1 MNLFHISIFFC
12 VNKFGFCRVEFKNR
26 FEYFLFTSFVRI
38 FNIAGVKRA
47 RYAAHLLAFLFYYI
61 IPVRKSTVIGN
72 LKLAFPELSSDE
84 AKRLTYK
91 SYYSFAVT
99 IVEIMCIPYMRVSEL
114 KSMVSCPGLHLIRQK
129 YDENKGA
136 ILLTAHF
143 GNWELGAVSVGAQL
157 GIPLYVAAKPQ
168 RNGLVGNWL
177 NMMREKFG
185 NKVVMLGMSFRNIF
199 KELKNH
205 HIIGL
210 VGDQRGDPDGPR
222 VTFMGISSAVYP
234 GTAVLAIRTGA
245 PVIVC
250 IVARQADYSYT
261 AFVEIIETAEL
272 EGTEEEKII
281 EINQRYS
288 SILEAYI
295 RKYPEQWLWMH
306 KRWKY

>member
-1 MNLFHISIFFC
+1 MN
-12 VNKFGFCRVEFKNR
+12 VKNR
-26 FEYFLFTSFVRI
+26 FEYFLFTSF
-38 FNIAGVKRA
+38 AGVFSLVGIKRA
-47 RYAAHLLAFLFYYI
+47 RYAAHLLAFLFYYV
-61 IPVRKSTVIGN
+61 IPIRKSTVISN
-72 LKLAFPELSSDE
+72 LKLAFPGLTEE
-84 AKRLTYK
+84 EVKRLSYK

-99 IVEIMCIPYMRVSEL
+99 IIEIMCIPGLEVDQLKKMVNCPEL
-114 KSMVSCPGLHLIRQK
+114 ELIRKK
-129 YDENKGA
+129 YDEGKGA

-143 GNWELGAVSVGAQL
+143 GNWELGAVSIGAQL
-157 GIPLYVAAKPQ
+157 GVPLYVAVKQQ
-168 RNGLVGNWL
+168 RNNLVGAWL

-185 NKVVMLGMSFRNIF
+185 NKTVQLGMSFRNIF
-199 KELKNH
+199 KELKNR

-250 IVARQADYSYT
+250 IVARQKDFSYT
-261 AFVEIIETAEL
+261 GFVQVIETSEL
-272 EGTEEEKII
+272 EGTEEEKIL

-288 SILEAYI
+288 DILEKYI
-295 RKYPEQWLWMH
+295 RIYPEQWLWMH